1 MSDGGVSGIHAEP
14 CKKLEQEVA
23 SVTEE
28 KLEGL
33 AVQLGTPSFVFDTD
47 ILKKRAGWIKEMIH
61 PAKLCFAIKANPF
74 LVEALE
80 PQADRYEVCSPGEF
94 HICVERK
101 LPMEKIVLSGV
112 NKEYEDVRY
121 AMEQGVIH
129 YTAESRSQ
137 LELVSRCADE
147 LDRQVELLLR
157 VTSGN
162 QFGMS
167 EADVTECIRDR
178 VKFPHVTMV
187 GLQYFTGTQKKIMK
201 KIAGEVEYIE
211 DFARRLK
218 EEEQFVTKVLE
229 FGPGLGV
236 PYFTKDD
243 FDEDE
248 RLLTELMELF
258 QEPRPYDIVF
268 EMGRFLTASCGYYM
282 TKIVD
287 QKKNDA
293 VNVCIVDGGINH
305 VNYYGQNMAMKT
317 PILSY
322 FPQHSLEEK
331 DEEEWTVY
339 GSLCTVSDILLKKL
353 PLTDARV
360 GDYLVFH
367 NIGAYS
373 VTEGIYLFLSRK
385 MPKIYLYS
393 EDEGAVKLRDG
404 LETWMLNTC
413 R

>member
-1 MSDGGVSGIHAEP
+1 MDERQ
-14 CKKLEQEVA
+14 LEN
-23 SVTEE
+23 
-28 KLEGL
+28 L
-33 AVQLGTPSFVFDTD
+33 AVSLKTPSFVFDTD
-47 ILKKRAGWIKEMIH
+47 ILKARAAHVAEKVK

-74 LVEALE
+74 LLQAMDTEVE
-80 PQADRYEVCSPGEF
+80 RYEVCSPGEF
-94 HICVERK
+94 HICVK
-101 LPMEKIVLSGV
+101 NGVKMEKIVLSGV

-121 AMEQGVIH
+121 AMEQGVQH
-129 YTAESRSQ
+129 FTAESQ
-137 LELVSRCADE
+137 QQFYLVNRCAEE
-147 LDRQVELLLR
+147 LDKQVQILLR

-167 EADVTECIRDR
+167 EADVTELIQKRGEYPHLTIR
-178 VKFPHVTMV
+178 
-187 GLQYFTGTQKKIMK
+187 GLQYFTGTQKKQIK
-201 KIAGEVEYIE
+201 KIVGEVAYIE
-211 DFARRLK
+211 DFIQKLEEK
-218 EEEQFVTKVLE
+218 EGFVSQELE

-243 FDEDE
+243 FEEDE
-248 RLLTELMELF
+248 KLLDAFTEIFKE
-258 QEPRPYDIVF
+258 ERPYEVIF
-268 EMGRFLTASCGYYM
+268 EMGRFLTASCGYYL
-282 TKIVD
+282 TKIMD
-287 QKKNDA
+287 QKINDA

-322 FPQHSLEEK
+322 FPQHELEEK
-331 DEEEWTVY
+331 ETEWTVY

-353 PLTDARV
+353 VLKDARV

-385 MPKIYLYS
+385 MPAIYLYS
-393 EDEGAVKLRDG
+393 EEKGAELVRDQ
-404 LETWMLNTC
+404 LETWTLNME

>member
-1 MSDGGVSGIHAEP
+1 MNE
-14 CKKLEQEVA
+14 KRLEE
-23 SVTEE
+23 
-28 KLEGL
+28 L
-33 AVQLGTPSFVFDTD
+33 AVSLGTPAFVFDTD
-47 ILKKRAGWIKEMIH
+47 ILEERAKWVSEKIR

-74 LVEALE
+74 LIGALD
-80 PQADRYEVCSPGEF
+80 ACVDRYEVCSPGEF
-94 HICVERK
+94 HICVKNELDMTK
-101 LPMEKIVLSGV
+101 VVLSGV

-137 LELVSRCADE
+137 FYLVHRCAEE
-147 LDRQVELLLR
+147 LGKEAKILLR

-167 EADVTECIRDR
+167 EEDVVELIRER
-178 VKFPHVTMV
+178 QNYPHLTVV
-187 GLQYFTGTQKKIMK
+187 GIHYFTGTQKKVIK

-211 DFARRLK
+211 NFIGRLQD
-218 EEEQFVTKVLE
+218 EEHFTTQVLE

-243 FDEDE
+243 FEEDH
-248 RLLTELMELF
+248 RLLEEFMGLF
-258 QEPRPYDIVF
+258 KEERPYKLIF

-282 TKIVD
+282 TKIMD

-322 FPQHSLEEK
+322 FPQHPLEE
-331 DEEEWTVY
+331 DETEEWTVY
-339 GSLCTVSDILLKKL
+339 GSLCTVADILLKKL
-353 PLTDARV
+353 PLQDARV

-385 MPKIYLYS
+385 LPKVYLYNEKNGPQLQRDGHDTWTWNTKTWNQ
-393 EDEGAVKLRDG
+393 EDE
-404 LETWMLNTC
+404 
-413 R
+413 

>member
-1 MSDGGVSGIHAEP
+1 MNE
-14 CKKLEQEVA
+14 KKLEE
-23 SVTEE
+23 
-28 KLEGL
+28 L
-33 AVQLGTPSFVFDTD
+33 ALTLGTPAFVFDTD
-47 ILKKRAGWIKEMIH
+47 ILRARAEWIRDEIR

-74 LVEALE
+74 LIKALDE
-80 PQADRYEVCSPGEF
+80 QAERYEVCSPGEF
-94 HICVERK
+94 HICVK
-101 LPMEKIVLSGV
+101 NGVDMGKIVLSGV
-112 NKEYEDVRY
+112 SKEYEDVRY

-129 YTAESRSQ
+129 YTAESISQ
-137 LELVSRCADE
+137 FWLVHRCAE
-147 LDRQVELLLR
+147 EARKKAEILLR

-167 EADVTECIRDR
+167 EEDVIQLVRDR
-178 VKFPHVTMV
+178 EQYPCLNIV
-187 GLQYFTGTQKKIMK
+187 GVQYFTGTQKKIIK

-211 DFARRLK
+211 NFIRRL
-218 EEEQFVTKVLE
+218 EEEEGFTVRVLE

-243 FDEDE
+243 PEEDV
-248 RLLTELMELF
+248 RLLGAFMELF
-258 QEPRPYDIVF
+258 REERPYELVF

-282 TKIVD
+282 TKIMD

-322 FPQHSLEEK
+322 FPQHPLEKE
-331 DEEEWTVY
+331 EEEWTVY
-339 GSLCTVSDILLKKL
+339 GSLCTVADILLKKL
-353 PLTDARV
+353 PLRDARV

-367 NIGAYS
+367 HIGAYS

-385 MPKIYLYS
+385 LPKVYLYS
-393 EDEGAVKLRDG
+393 EEKGPELLRDG
-404 LETWMLNTC
+404 LDTWNLNT
-413 R
+413 